1 MAPFPPSLYPAQG
14 SAADDGNP
22 SAENAECLIAP
33 TLYGRGWTGPL
44 LLYQRMVMSGFYC
57 SQVLTGT

>member
-33 TLYGRGWTGPL
+33 TLCTDGVGRAL